1 MTAILVLFKK
11 QNNQGP
17 NSHFHYPGPPQIH
30 IQLDDLRDV
39 YDKVQ
44 IKKLPC
50 SEQRIAKGKVNG
62 VAWTEGQIKSI
73 RAFVERTPEA
83 AGKVSDRIH
92 VGK

>member
-1 MTAILVLFKK
+1 MTVMIVLFKMLS
-11 QNNQGP
+11 QGP

-30 IQLDDLRDV
+30 IQLDDLKDV

-73 RAFVERTPEA
+73 RASVERTPEA
-83 AGKVSDRIH
+83 AGKVSDRIP

>member
-1 MTAILVLFKK
+1 MTAMIVLFKMLI
-11 QNNQGP
+11 NQGP

-30 IQLDDLRDV
+30 IQLDDLKDV

-73 RAFVERTPEA
+73 RAFVDRTPEA
-83 AGKVSDRIH
+83 AGKVSNRIH

>member
-1 MTAILVLFKK
+1 MIVLFKMLI
-11 QNNQGP
+11 NQGP
-17 NSHFHYPGPPQIH
+17 NSHFHYPGPSQNPIH
-30 IQLDDLRDV
+30 IQLDDLKDV

-62 VAWTEGQIKSI
+62 VALTEGQIKSI
-73 RAFVERTPEA
+73 RAFVERTPKA